1 MRTETFWIFIG
12 MFGQGMFFMRFL
24 IQWLQSERKRKSF
37 IPVGFW
43 YFSLFGG
50 LILLIYA
57 IHRRDPVFVTG
68 QAMGTFIYLRN
79 LQLIHMEKK
88 NKPVSDEDCVH

>member
-1 MRTETFWIFIG
+1 MKAETFWIIIG

-24 IQWLQSERKRKSF
+24 IQWIQSERKRKSV

-50 LILLIYA
+50 LILLVYA
-57 IHRRDPVFVTG
+57 IYRRDPVFILG
-68 QAMGTFIYLRN
+68 QAAGTFIYLRN
-79 LQLIHMEKK
+79 LQLIHREKK
-88 NKPVSDEDCVH
+88 RHIGV